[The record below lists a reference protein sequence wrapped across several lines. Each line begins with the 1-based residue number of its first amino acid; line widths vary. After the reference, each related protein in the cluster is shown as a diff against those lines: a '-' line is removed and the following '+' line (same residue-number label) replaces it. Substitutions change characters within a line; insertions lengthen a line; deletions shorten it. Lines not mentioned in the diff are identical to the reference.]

1 MRRLRVLVS
10 GLVLVAAAQPASAQ
24 SSSTGL
30 AGLLLRFF
38 SPDNPVL
45 LAPNLANPV
54 QSHDAHFRSQA
65 NAQATLRQLN
75 AGIAAQL
82 ATFPIGSSSGGFT
95 YTFDETL
102 GVYNRT
108 TQSFGPI
115 FAERPLTLGK
125 NKFALAVNYQ
135 HASWDRFEGRDLSG
149 GELPLYLTHEDTN
162 RDGGSLNLFFEG
174 DIIKSDLAIDLKTDT
189 TVLLASYGVSGRLDV
204 GVAVP
209 FLSIDMNANVTA
221 TIDNIA
227 TTTTPGI
234 IHQFDQN
241 GAQSHVYPESG
252 HASGIG
258 DVLLRT
264 KWNLYRGASAS
275 AALGGDLRMP
285 TGDEADLLGSGATQF
300 KLWGVIGGSP
310 GRFSPRASFGYTFSS
325 GGSEFTGDLPDE
337 LNYTAGFDVAVH
349 PRLTIA
355 ADFVGR
361 TLLDAERLVVEDHTY
376 QFTQRNDPT
385 VRSATRQQLGSKVG
399 NMGLYLASVGFK
411 LNPVGRLL
419 IVGNVLISMGD
430 GGLQSEVTPV
440 FGLDYSF

>member
-1 MRRLRVLVS
+1 MRGLRVLIS
-10 GLVLVAAAQPASAQ
+10 GLLLASVAQPASAQ
-24 SSSTGL
+24 SNSTGL

-38 SPDNPVL
+38 SPENPVL

-149 GELPLYLTHEDTN
+149 GDLPLYLTHEDTN

-174 DIIKSDLAIDLKTDT
+174 DIIKADLAIDLKTDT
-189 TVLLASYGVSGRLDV
+189 TVLLATYGVSGKLDV

-209 FLSIDMNANVTA
+209 FLSIDMDANVTT
-221 TIDNIA
+221 TIDPIA
-227 TTTTPGI
+227 TVTTPAI
-234 IHQFDQN
+234 VHQFDQN
-241 GAQSHVYPESG
+241 GTQSHVYPESG

-258 DVLLRT
+258 DMLLRT
-264 KWNLYRGASAS
+264 KWNFYRGASAS
-275 AALGGDLRMP
+275 AALGGDLRLP

-300 KLWGVIGGSP
+300 KLWGVIGGRVLDWIAWANCVQSCD
-310 GRFSPRASFGYTFSS
+310 SVCTSS
-325 GGSEFTGDLPDE
+325 SAGSIRRGDCWLAGVYSNWAPLSGCRSITLPTDGSDLYDCDE
-337 LNYTAGFDVAVH
+337 KLSQMLPAIALVA
-349 PRLTIA
+349 I
-355 ADFVGR
+355 
-361 TLLDAERLVVEDHTY
+361 
-376 QFTQRNDPT
+376 
-385 VRSATRQQLGSKVG
+385 
-399 NMGLYLASVGFK
+399 
-411 LNPVGRLL
+411 
-419 IVGNVLISMGD
+419 
-430 GGLQSEVTPV
+430 GLQMLVASSVTGTRSSV
-440 FGLDYSF
+440 DR

>member
-1 MRRLRVLVS
+1 MRRLHVLVS
-10 GLVLVAAAQPASAQ
+10 GLLLAAAAQPASAQ
-24 SSSTGL
+24 SNSTGL

-209 FLSIDMNANVTA
+209 YLSIDMDANVTA

-227 TTTTPGI
+227 TNTTPGI

-241 GAQSHVYPESG
+241 GTQSHVYPESG

-258 DVLLRT
+258 DMLLRT
-264 KWNLYRGASAS
+264 KWNFYRGASAS
-275 AALGGDLRMP
+275 AALGGDLRLP

-361 TLLDAERLVVEDHTY
+361 TLLDTERLVLEDHTY

-385 VRSATRQQLGSKVG
+385 VRSATRQQLGSKTG

-411 LNPVGRLL
+411 FNPAGRLL